1 MNQHARRGTGPQG
14 LRRRVLLVLAVLA
27 GVVAMHGLGP
37 VASAESTGTVSAGTQ
52 RAAAVAAEAH
62 EHADDAHACDC
73 SHVDDHG
80 REGGHTEH
88 ADETCAAGGTSA
100 APGLPALAPSG
111 VMAPPVA
118 DAPTAV
124 LAVTQDGRAPPSLS
138 ELQLLRI

>member
-1 MNQHARRGTGPQG
+1 MSRHVRRGTGPQG

-27 GVVAMHGLGP
+27 GVLAMHGLGP
-37 VASAESTGTVSAGTQ
+37 VASAASAGTVSAGTH
-52 RAAAVAAEAH
+52 RAAVAAEAPA
-62 EHADDAHACDC
+62 HADDAGECDC

-88 ADETCAAGGTSA
+88 ADETCAASGTSA
-100 APGLPALAPSG
+100 APVLPALAPSG
-111 VMAPPVA
+111 ALAPPAV

-124 LAVTQDGRAPPSLS
+124 LGVTQDGRAPPSLS